1 MGSRE
6 QSHASPG
13 ARKRQLPSKC
23 AIAVADVSINRF
35 AETGLLGCRAAVI
48 ELYCGLKSDDAA
60 TSSIL
65 SRS

>member
-48 ELYCGLKSDDAA
+48 ELYCGLKFG
-60 TSSIL
+60 
-65 SRS
+65 